1 MQININ
7 KKTIIIALI
16 VLAVAVYLLWKRG
29 TFSKVTGS
37 FGSEDA
43 HVDDPTSLDYI
54 LEHINFTSA
63 ERAKI
68 VALSKACEADA
79 ARKQRMQDKAI
90 EKGHSYDQQIVL
102 DAIWLLYHSDSGW
115 IDDAGSAS
123 DYGWK
128 LQQKV
133 LQLAGQSLW

>member
-16 VLAVAVYLLWKRG
+16 VVAVAVYLLWKRG

-37 FGSEDA
+37 FGSEPDA
-43 HVDDPTSLDYI
+43 HDPTSLDYI

-68 VALSKACEADA
+68 VALSKACETDA
-79 ARKQRMQDKAI
+79 ARKQWMKDKAI
-90 EKGHSYDQQIVL
+90 EKGHSYDQRIVL
-102 DAIWLLYHSDSGW
+102 DAIWMLYHSDSGW

-133 LQLAGQSLW
+133 LQLA